1 MTDITQPKT
10 TWFQVAT
17 KCLFY
22 TGTIML
28 LFPLFIDINNPT
40 TVLIITYSLL
50 TLLLGMLTT
59 SMYSRLTKKLSE
71 IVDVSISTYMYY
83 MLSMMGPVL
92 LMLIIIGYSLYLF
105 IRYSKNINRGRT
117 SEQYYSFSKI
127 SIALVIINF
136 ILLFNG
142 IDSNYFKENGRLEGT
157 YSSALYL
164 TGVINAYV
172 VLIMGYILSS
182 YTTDGFTSI
191 S

>member
-1 MTDITQPKT
+1 
-10 TWFQVAT
+10 
-17 KCLFY
+17 
-22 TGTIML
+22 
-28 LFPLFIDINNPT
+28 
-40 TVLIITYSLL
+40 
-50 TLLLGMLTT
+50 MLTT

-71 IVDVSISTYMYY
+71 IVDVSMSTYMYY
-83 MLSMMGPVL
+83 MLSMMGPIL

-117 SEQYYSFSKI
+117 SDQYYSFSKI

-164 TGVINAYV
+164 TGVINAYI

-182 YTTDGFTSI
+182 YTTDGFTS
-191 S
+191 